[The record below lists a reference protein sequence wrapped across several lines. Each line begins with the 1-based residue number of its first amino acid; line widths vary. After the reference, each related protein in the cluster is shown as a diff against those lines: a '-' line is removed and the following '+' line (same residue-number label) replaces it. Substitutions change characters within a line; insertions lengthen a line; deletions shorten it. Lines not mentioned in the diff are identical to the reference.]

1 MSTSNIELASDPAR
15 ERMEQAAADC
25 GIPGYMIGGLVRYVF
40 DRIPPGG
47 FLRAVL
53 ENDLMNA
60 AGRADDANRARLHA
74 YCMFLYNHVPASC
87 KGSPANV
94 AAWLGEPT

>member
-1 MSTSNIELASDPAR
+1 MNTNIESASDPAR

-40 DRIPPGG
+40 GRIPPGG

-53 ENDLMNA
+53 ENDLMGA
-60 AGRADDANRARLHA
+60 AGKADEFNRPRLHT
-74 YCMFLYNHVPASC
+74 YCMFLYNYVPASC
-87 KGSPANV
+87 KGSPERV
-94 AAWLGEPT
+94 AAWLGEPA